1 MSLQC
6 GSAGTSPISSSRF
19 DHELIRRVRTAV
31 RTDPADVEDACSF
44 ARIQFFRYQPD
55 REREHL
61 RAVVLINAAVGRHA
75 RAARLRELQDH
86 TPEWLANTIGRVPPL
101 GRNTSRCILAW
112 RRAAPAIDDYRR
124 VSGWTSPADGVGPT
138 PIDPPAGRAH
148 QRAERT
154 IAQLHEER
162 QRRHGRARDR

>member
-1 MSLQC
+1 MSVDGFLQC
-6 GSAGTSPISSSRF
+6 GSAGTGPTSSSRF

-31 RTDPADVEDACSF
+31 RADPADVEDACSF
-44 ARIQFFRYQPD
+44 AWIQFFGYQPD

-101 GRNTSRCILAW
+101 I
-112 RRAAPAIDDYRR
+112 
-124 VSGWTSPADGVGPT
+124 WTSVCQVLSTGCPRR
-138 PIDPPAGRAH
+138 GRASGS
-148 QRAERT
+148 AEQVAGPACVRD
-154 IAQLHEER
+154 
-162 QRRHGRARDR
+162 ARSG